1 MKIVAVQAEGHYVR
15 LGNCSQTEQD
25 IGGYYLQ
32 QSIRG
37 QPVNC
42 FLFPPRTFIQPGA
55 SITVSHYGERHTVC
69 HPCQHSKKEHPV
81 IVEHNKDLNIVQILP
96 CTF

>member
-1 MKIVAVQAEGHYVR
+1 MKIVEVQAEGRYMR

-32 QSIRG
+32 QSIKG

-55 SITVSHYGERHTVC
+55 SITVSHYGEDT
-69 HPCQHSKKEHPV
+69 QSV
-81 IVEHNKDLNIVQILP
+81 IHANTLKRNTQLL
-96 CTF
+96 